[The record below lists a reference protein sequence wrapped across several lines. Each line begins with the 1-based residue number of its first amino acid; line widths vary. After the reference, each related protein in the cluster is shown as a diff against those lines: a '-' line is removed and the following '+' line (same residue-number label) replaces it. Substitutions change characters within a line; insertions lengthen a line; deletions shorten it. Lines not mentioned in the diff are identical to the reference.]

1 MSARGERTTM
11 PRMNDES
18 LRKLRDLCMAL
29 PEAREVAAWGAPT
42 FRVKTIFAMYSD
54 GTGHEPPHPAAWIKA
69 LPINQEIVVRSVPE
83 RFFVPP
89 YVGPK
94 GWIGAVLDH
103 PDTDW
108 DELKTLL
115 WDAWTM
121 SVPKSLLK
129 RHDGPP
135 TDW

>member
-1 MSARGERTTM
+1 MD
-11 PRMNDES
+11 DES
-18 LRKLRDLCMAL
+18 LRTLREVCLGL

-54 GTGHEPPHPAAWIKA
+54 GSGHDPPRPSAWIKA
-69 LPINQEIVVRSVPE
+69 LPINQEIVIRTDRT

-94 GWIGAVLDH
+94 GWIGAILDH
-103 PDTDW
+103 PETDW
-108 DELKTLL
+108 DELKALL

-121 SVPKSLLK
+121 SAPKSLVK
-129 RHDGPP
+129 RHPGPP
-135 TDW
+135 EGW